1 MIYQENAPD
10 NQARPARRATLD
22 RPDREARLPMAP
34 STESPC
40 PTTEEVDR
48 AKPEAVEPLPLFL
61 ICAFRVGDVL
71 AELGSQPFR
80 LMSPAGQAKFPAD
93 NER

>member
-10 NQARPARRATLD
+10 NQARAVRRATLD
-22 RPDREARLPMAP
+22 RPKREARLSMAP

-48 AKPEAVEPLPLFL
+48 AKSEAVKPVPLFL

-71 AELGSQPFR
+71 AELDS
-80 LMSPAGQAKFPAD
+80 
-93 NER
+93 

>member
-10 NQARPARRATLD
+10 NQAQSARRATLD
-22 RPDREARLPMAP
+22 SLNREARLSMAS

-40 PTTEEVDR
+40 PMTEEVDR
-48 AKPEAVEPLPLFL
+48 AKPEAVRPIPLFL

-71 AELGSQPFR
+71 AELGS
-80 LMSPAGQAKFPAD
+80 
-93 NER
+93 

>member
-10 NQARPARRATLD
+10 NQTRPVRRATLD
-22 RPDREARLPMAP
+22 RPNREASLSMAS

-48 AKPEAVEPLPLFL
+48 AKSEAAVTDSASSNLR
-61 ICAFRVGDVL
+61 FRVGDVL
-71 AELGSQPFR
+71 AELGSQPLR
-80 LMSPAGQAKFPAD
+80 L
-93 NER
+93 

>member
-10 NQARPARRATLD
+10 NQAQPVRRASLN
-22 RPDREARLPMAP
+22 RPNREARLSMAQ
-34 STESPC
+34 STDSPC

-48 AKPEAVEPLPLFL
+48 AKTEAVKPIPLFL

-71 AELGSQPFR
+71 AELGSLAFR
-80 LMSPAGQAKFPAD
+80 P
-93 NER
+93 

>member
-10 NQARPARRATLD
+10 NQAQPLRRATLG
-22 RPDREARLPMAP
+22 RPNREARLSTAP

-48 AKPEAVEPLPLFL
+48 AKPEAVRPIPLFL

-71 AELGSQPFR
+71 AELGS
-80 LMSPAGQAKFPAD
+80 
-93 NER
+93 

>member
-10 NQARPARRATLD
+10 NQARALRRATLN
-22 RPDREARLPMAP
+22 RPKREARLSMTPF
-34 STESPC
+34 TESPC

-48 AKPEAVEPLPLFL
+48 AKPEAVKPIPLFL

-71 AELGSQPFR
+71 AELGS
-80 LMSPAGQAKFPAD
+80 
-93 NER
+93 

>member
-10 NQARPARRATLD
+10 NQARSVRRATLN
-22 RPDREARLPMAP
+22 RPNREAMLSRAP

-40 PTTEEVDR
+40 PSTEEVDR
-48 AKPEAVEPLPLFL
+48 AKPEAVEPIPLFL

-71 AELGSQPFR
+71 AELGS
-80 LMSPAGQAKFPAD
+80 
-93 NER
+93 

>member
-10 NQARPARRATLD
+10 NQARAARRATLD
-22 RPDREARLPMAP
+22 RPKREARLSMAP

-48 AKPEAVEPLPLFL
+48 AKSEAVKPVPLFL

-71 AELGSQPFR
+71 AELDS
-80 LMSPAGQAKFPAD
+80 
-93 NER
+93 